1 MQQILKSLFCIAG
14 VGVVIFAMSFNAL
27 AASDDGKE
35 LVEQDGLF
43 LLRGQTEELIRQDE
57 MFFLEQENK
66 KLKEKLDVKDAVI
79 AAVQAEKDSLVLR
92 VVDLEKKSSVAN
104 MFLEE
109 NALKIK
115 ALSSEKGELDAQL
128 RTLTAEKEALAGQV
142 ARLNKQLLE
151 IKPSVEKEAVLAADA
166 EAKLAIERIRSGA
179 AKSIEA
185 VRFEAEKSRQAIMDE
200 NAALKEQLVQKA
212 AVIEEKE
219 KALLKATVEKEVLAD
234 RFSSAESEL
243 KDLRAKVSS
252 LERR

>member
-1 MQQILKSLFCIAG
+1 MQQVLKFLLCIAG
-14 VGVVIFAMSFNAL
+14 IVVFTMPSHLL

-35 LVEQDGLF
+35 LVEQDELF
-43 LLRGQTEELIRQDE
+43 LLRGQTAELVRQDE

-66 KLKEKLDVKDAVI
+66 KLKEKLAVKDAVI
-79 AAVQAEKDSLVLR
+79 AAGQAQKDSLVLR
-92 VVDLEKKSSVAN
+92 VVDLEKKASVAN

-128 RTLTAEKEALAGQV
+128 QALAAEKDALAGQV
-142 ARLNKQLLE
+142 ARLKKQLLE
-151 IKPSVEKEAVLAADA
+151 IKSSVEKEAVLAADA

-185 VRFEAEKSRQAIMDE
+185 ARLEAEKSRQLLVDE
-200 NAALKEQLVQKA
+200 NAALKEQLAQKS

-219 KALLKATVEKEVLAD
+219 KALLKATVEKEVLAE
-234 RFSSAESEL
+234 RFSSAEAQI
-243 KDLRAKVSS
+243 KDLRAKVLS